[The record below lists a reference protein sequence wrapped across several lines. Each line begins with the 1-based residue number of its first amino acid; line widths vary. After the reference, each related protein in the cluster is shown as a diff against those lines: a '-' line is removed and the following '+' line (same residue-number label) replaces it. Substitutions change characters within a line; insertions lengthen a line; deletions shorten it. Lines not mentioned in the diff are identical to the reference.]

1 MPQELCHLGH
11 QVLCLGACDPRAG
24 DPSDVVCVIC
34 LLRDLAPGRSQDA
47 PRPVALDR
55 AAHPPAGDEGDRS
68 RPGRDKGYHPCS
80 VNGSPS
86 VEQGADVE
94 AWHRAAD
101 QAESL
106 VRPFERRREIM
117 ARPARVRMRVR
128 KPCVFDRR
136 RLFG

>member
-34 LLRDLAPGRSQDA
+34 LLRDLAPSRSQDA

-55 AAHPPAGDEGDRS
+55 AAHPPAGDKGDRS

-80 VNGSPS
+80 VNGPPP

-94 AWHRAAD
+94 ARHGAAD

-106 VRPFERRREIM
+106 VRPFERRRAMM

>member
-1 MPQELCHLGH
+1 LCHLGH
-11 QVLCLGACDPRAG
+11 QILCLGACDPRAG
-24 DPSDVVCVIC
+24 DPGDVVCVTG
-34 LLRDLAPGRSQDA
+34 LLSDPAPRRSHDA

-55 AAHPPAGDEGDRS
+55 AANPSAGNECNAP

-80 VNGSPS
+80 VKGPASLQ
-86 VEQGADVE
+86 EGRDVRGGQ
-94 AWHRAAD
+94 WAAA

-106 VRPFERRREIM
+106 VRPFERRRAMM
-117 ARPARVRMRVR
+117 ARPARVRIRAR